1 MSEVCRN
8 VAAEKIKEMPV
19 DQIKTLLIFRAGMEA
34 EQAAEKKLC
43 ERAS

>member
-1 MSEVCRN
+1 MTEVCRN

-19 DQIKTLLIFRAGMEA
+19 DQIKKLLIFMAGMEA
-34 EQAAEKKLC
+34 EQAAKEKRC